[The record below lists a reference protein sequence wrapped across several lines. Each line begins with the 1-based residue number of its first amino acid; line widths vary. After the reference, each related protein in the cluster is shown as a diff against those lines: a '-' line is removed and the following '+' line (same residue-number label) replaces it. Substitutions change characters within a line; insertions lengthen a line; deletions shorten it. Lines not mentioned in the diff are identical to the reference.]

1 MIKTIFEE
9 EYETGFAQGEA
20 KERNLWATDK
30 VETLLRILTKRLGE
44 VSPNVRNKLN
54 SINDRV
60 VLGELTDYALD
71 CQTLDEFEAALN
83 K

>member
-1 MIKTIFEE
+1 MELMAIGRGEGREE
-9 EYETGFAQGEA
+9 
-20 KERNLWATDK
+20 ERNLWATDK

-44 VSPNVRNKLN
+44 VSPNVRDNLYT
-54 SINDRV
+54 INDRD
-60 VLGELTDYALD
+60 VLGKLTDFALD